1 MKLYLTGN
9 RSREINV
16 KEYVIP
22 VLSGTMIVFGAAYPV
37 LTLACFAMNLAYVF
51 FASAKETYRL
61 LFILLPFT
69 QVYKFAA
76 LGTVSLYTVLELF
89 AVIVLFLKLKK
100 INVTFFALLLVWA
113 AYVLLG
119 CKQDMLLWVKQM
131 LVPLLIYL
139 FFRHEQLDFK
149 ELVLSLT
156 IGLILSSVF
165 AMYREAIPGLEDLM
179 RVTRLW
185 EAEGVVYRISGLYPD
200 PNYYTTMII
209 LCSVALLTM
218 YACRSMGWEALALFG
233 ILTIWGA
240 ATGSKSYLLML
251 CAILGLFTVCLFITK
266 RYAVGMLALVA
277 FGLFGIAVFSGRI
290 EMFNNIVIRL
300 LSDNR
305 ATGRMDLWEEYIHYL
320 NQDWIR
326 WIFGVGIG
334 ADSLDSAAHNTYLD
348 FAYFYG
354 LVGTVIWLVL
364 CSKAVGR
371 IRIPNIYISSLP
383 MVCLLVLSLF
393 LSYLLF
399 YDFAF
404 AVIFVVYALKT
415 DFQKIGPRIGEK

>member
-1 MKLYLTGN
+1 M
-9 RSREINV
+9 
-16 KEYVIP
+16 
-22 VLSGTMIVFGAAYPV
+22 
-37 LTLACFAMNLAYVF
+37 
-51 FASAKETYRL
+51 
-61 LFILLPFT
+61 
-69 QVYKFAA
+69 
-76 LGTVSLYTVLELF
+76 YTVLELF

>member
-9 RSREINV
+9 RSREVKV
-16 KEYVIP
+16 KEYVVP

-76 LGTVSLYTVLELF
+76 LGTVSLFTVLELF
-89 AVIVLFLKLKK
+89 AVIVLLLKLKK
-100 INVTFFALLLVWA
+100 INVTFLALLLVWA

-119 CKQDMLLWVKQM
+119 SQQDYLMWIKQM

-139 FFRHEQLDFK
+139 FFRHEQMSFK
-149 ELVLSLT
+149 ELVISLSV
-156 IGLILSSVF
+156 GLILSSIF
-165 AMYREAIPGLEDLM
+165 AMYREAIPGLEDIM
-179 RVTRLW
+179 RITRLW
-185 EAEGVVYRISGLYPD
+185 EADGIVYRLSGLYPD

-218 YACRSMGWEALALFG
+218 YACRTMGWEALALFG

-277 FGLFGIAVFSGRI
+277 FALFGIAVFSGRI

-383 MVCLLVLSLF
+383 LICLIVLSMF
-393 LSYLLF
+393 LSYVVF
-399 YDFAF
+399 YDFPF

-415 DFQKIGPRIGEK
+415 DFQNSNLRTG